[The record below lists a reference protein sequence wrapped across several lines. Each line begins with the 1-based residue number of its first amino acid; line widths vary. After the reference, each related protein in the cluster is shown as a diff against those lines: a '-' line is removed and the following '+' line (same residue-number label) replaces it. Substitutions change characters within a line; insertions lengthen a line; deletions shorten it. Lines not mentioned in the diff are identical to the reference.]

1 MVEGGVVEGD
11 FVVGTSAT
19 GSGGGSPADTIG
31 PSLRGGIE
39 IDGESWSCGCGGSGS
54 TGAGFAEARTRASAS
69 GVTILGPS
77 PSSVNSAT
85 GLRQ

>member
-19 GSGGGSPADTIG
+19 GSGGGSPADTG

-39 IDGESWSCGCGGSGS
+39 IDGESWRAAAVAAA
-54 TGAGFAEARTRASAS
+54 GAPAPDLQRRAPGPRQAASRCSVPARQALIRGRA
-69 GVTILGPS
+69 
-77 PSSVNSAT
+77 
-85 GLRQ
+85 

>member
-19 GSGGGSPADTIG
+19 GSGGGSPADTG

-39 IDGESWSCGCGGSGS
+39 IDGESWRLRLWRQREHRCRICRGAHQGLGKRRHDTGSQPVK
-54 TGAGFAEARTRASAS
+54 R
-69 GVTILGPS
+69 
-77 PSSVNSAT
+77 
-85 GLRQ
+85 